1 MDARTEN
8 EPDRTKS
15 RTAVERRSDREL
27 VITRIVN
34 GPVRLVFEAWTN
46 PEHFQ
51 RWWVPKSMGM
61 NLLSCELDVRIG
73 GTYRLVFGVGP
84 DQTMAFYGRY
94 LEVTPPTRLSW
105 TNDEGGEDGA
115 ITTVTFA
122 EQGGGTLVTLHE
134 LSAFNEKF
142 EISTPVAGLNA
153 TMCAPNT
160 PRPLLRMR
168 PDTVPVWSRKPP
180 SG

>member
-8 EPDRTKS
+8 EPDRTKR
-15 RTAVERRSDREL
+15 RTAVERKSDREL

-46 PEHFQ
+46 PEHFK
-51 RWWVPKSMGM
+51 RWWVPNSMGM

-122 EQGGGTLVTLHE
+122 EQGGKTLVTLHE
-134 LSAFNEKF
+134 LYPTKDACD
-142 EISTPVAGLNA
+142 AGLASGAYDGMSETLDQLNELLVTLA
-153 TMCAPNT
+153 ASYAPT
-160 PRPLLRMR
+160 
-168 PDTVPVWSRKPP
+168 S
-180 SG
+180 